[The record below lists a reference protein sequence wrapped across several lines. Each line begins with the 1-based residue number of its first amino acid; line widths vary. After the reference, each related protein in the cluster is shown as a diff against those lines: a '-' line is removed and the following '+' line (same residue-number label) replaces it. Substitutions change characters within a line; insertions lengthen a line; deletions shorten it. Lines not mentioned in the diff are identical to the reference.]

1 MPFSEDQLI
10 LNPLSSYKLIVRLR
24 EPCACGDW
32 QALTLVAE
40 GRLPLTDGNQTDL
53 IEFPGMKLHP
63 SELPTDLHG
72 DELVS
77 FSYDLYMRMAQKA
90 AEAPMVLVNTFRELE
105 EHVFVALDQLYSR
118 ASTFG
123 QQVGT

>member
-1 MPFSEDQLI
+1 M
-10 LNPLSSYKLIVRLR
+10 
-24 EPCACGDW
+24 
-32 QALTLVAE
+32 
-40 GRLPLTDGNQTDL
+40 TDGNQTDL